1 MLGQKENQ
9 YESNENINT
18 IDETIET
25 IDLTT
30 NQSSDNFSF
39 TTNTISSNLPV
50 SNNNK
55 IVEIEA
61 PVTIEVPV
69 TKTSD
74 VFITLVCYNKFEKP
88 NKKLD
93 GALAILFNPENIKTF
108 EPKNKITHNLDEESN
123 QSNSNSNKKI
133 RTLETDSD
141 SLTALNIIKKN
152 IYDNLSS
159 CSIHIQGCLI
169 SEDGRRLKLDKN
181 IITASTEIMASTEI
195 TSMLRSI
202 TVHTKKKSLLKA
214 NIHITKDITFQ
225 NLLTFIFPNSPP
237 NGKRFIIKSSLEL
250 DRKNFLP
257 NQIIS
262 QVFVEQHTNIWI
274 EIEDIEISFDNLFD

>member
-74 VFITLVCYNKFEKP
+74 VFITLVCNNKFEKP

-93 GALAILFNPENIKTF
+93 GALAIPFNPKNIKIF
-108 EPKNKITHNLDEESN
+108 GNIEEKILSCNLPKQWGKIEIGRICYHTS
-123 QSNSNSNKKI
+123 
-133 RTLETDSD
+133 R
-141 SLTALNIIKKN
+141 
-152 IYDNLSS
+152 
-159 CSIHIQGCLI
+159 CLI
-169 SEDGRRLKLDKN
+169 SEDGQYLKLDSDAIN
-181 IITASTEIMASTEI
+181 LWVRAIIIKMKGVDEKT
-195 TSMLRSI
+195 
-202 TVHTKKKSLLKA
+202 
-214 NIHITKDITFQ
+214 
-225 NLLTFIFPNSPP
+225 PP
-237 NGKRFIIKSSLEL
+237 NAPMFDKSK
-250 DRKNFLP
+250 D
-257 NQIIS
+257 
-262 QVFVEQHTNIWI
+262 
-274 EIEDIEISFDNLFD
+274 

>member
-1 MLGQKENQ
+1 MKENQ
-9 YESNENINT
+9 NESNENINT

-39 TTNTISSNLPV
+39 TTNSISFNLPI

-69 TKTSD
+69 TKTLD

-93 GALAILFNPENIKTF
+93 GALAIPFNPENIKTF
-108 EPKNKITHNLDEESN
+108 GNIEEEILSRNLPKQWGKIEIGRICYQTSSTSKADHCDLKSDDKTEKNVQLCVYQEPKNKITHNLDKESD

-133 RTLETDSD
+133 RVNTLT
-141 SLTALNIIKKN
+141 TLNIIKKN
-152 IYDNLSS
+152 IYDNLPA

-169 SEDGRRLKLDKN
+169 SEDGRHLKLDSDA
-181 IITASTEIMASTEI
+181 I
-195 TSMLRSI
+195 
-202 TVHTKKKSLLKA
+202 
-214 NIHITKDITFQ
+214 
-225 NLLTFIFPNSPP
+225 NL
-237 NGKRFIIKSSLEL
+237 
-250 DRKNFLP
+250 
-257 NQIIS
+257 
-262 QVFVEQHTNIWI
+262 WA
-274 EIEDIEISFDNLFD
+274 